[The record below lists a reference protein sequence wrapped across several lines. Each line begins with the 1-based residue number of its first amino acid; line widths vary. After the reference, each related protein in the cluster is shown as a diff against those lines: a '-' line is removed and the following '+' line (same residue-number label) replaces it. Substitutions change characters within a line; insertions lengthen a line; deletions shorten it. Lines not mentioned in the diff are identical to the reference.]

1 MHTYYNSA
9 LKPDI
14 SAHEL
19 GTPRVCAKIVIK
31 FVCIFTLSPTHTHIL
46 EPCISAYTN
55 CDELCVCVCVCVR
68 ERERERERERRWGM
82 CYPLFVCVLSFLFF
96 IALSLSL
103 SLFLSHSR
111 THHNLM
117 SSHIGD
123 ESVCIHKSA
132 QGMAGV
138 AVRGGGL
145 GSSTIFKK
153 FNEPYAPL

>member
-1 MHTYYNSA
+1 VHTYYNSA

-68 ERERERERERRWGM
+68 ERERERERETLGNV
-82 CYPLFVCVLSFLFF
+82 LLLVCVCTVFLVLYRTF
-96 IALSLSL
+96 SLSL

-117 SSHIGD
+117 SSRIGD

-153 FNEPYAPL
+153 FNEPYAPS